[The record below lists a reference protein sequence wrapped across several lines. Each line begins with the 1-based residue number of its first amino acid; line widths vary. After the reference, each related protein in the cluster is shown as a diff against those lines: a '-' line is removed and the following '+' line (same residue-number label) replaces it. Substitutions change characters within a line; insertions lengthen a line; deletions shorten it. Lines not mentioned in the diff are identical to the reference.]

1 MALIQEI
8 FTMMLKHE
16 DAVLV
21 VIDIQDV
28 LLPEDKA
35 FVDAYLGNA
44 VKMIQVARI
53 LGLPVLV
60 TEQYP
65 ERLGT
70 TNARIA
76 AELEGI
82 ARIPKKEFGCLAN
95 AEFGE
100 ALRAAG
106 RKQLV
111 LMGMESHVCVLQTAL
126 TAMEAGYEV
135 FLVADALSSQTR
147 DEYEFGVNRMRQNGV
162 QIVSV
167 NMATFELLRAAGTPE
182 FKKLLPLLK

>member
-1 MALIQEI
+1 
-8 FTMMLKHE
+8 MLNRD

-28 LLPEDKA
+28 LLPTDKDFA
-35 FVDAYLGNA
+35 EAYLRNC
-44 VKMIQVARI
+44 VKMIRVARA
-53 LGLPVLV
+53 LDLPVLV

-65 ERLGT
+65 ERLGVT
-70 TNARIA
+70 SERIA
-76 AELEGI
+76 AELEGV

-95 AEFGE
+95 AEFSE
-100 ALRAAG
+100 ALRATG
-106 RKQLV
+106 RKQLI
-111 LMGMESHVCVLQTAL
+111 LIGMESHVCVLQTAL
-126 TAMEAGYEV
+126 TALEAGCEV
-135 FLVADALSSQTR
+135 FLAADALSSQTR
-147 DEYEFGVNRMRQNGV
+147 DEYEFGINRMRQNGV